1 MAVHPFIT
9 AGGEQPAGFGCWKSR
24 TCPPVSSGARA
35 GAPAITRGQPRREGV
50 LFQHGFVTDVKLP
63 LGCSPKC
70 KQTSGLGLGK

>member
-1 MAVHPFIT
+1 MCV
-9 AGGEQPAGFGCWKSR
+9 
-24 TCPPVSSGARA
+24 PVSSGTRA

-50 LFQHGFVTDVKLP
+50 PFQHGFVTDVKLP